1 MGCVMV
7 VTVKN
12 AASCVGG
19 VYQIKFLEQNPKQSH
34 QPLPDTPAR
43 LGVGRVHGWGIAERV
58 IGWVGREG
66 GDSVPGAE
74 TMRQVVGESERLN
87 ESPL

>member
-1 MGCVMV
+1 MV
-7 VTVKN
+7 VTIKN
-12 AASCVGG
+12 AASSVGG
-19 VYQIKFLEQNPKQSH
+19 AYQIKFLEQNPKQSH

-43 LGVGRVHGWGIAERV
+43 LGVVGVHGWRIAERG

-87 ESPL
+87 DSPM